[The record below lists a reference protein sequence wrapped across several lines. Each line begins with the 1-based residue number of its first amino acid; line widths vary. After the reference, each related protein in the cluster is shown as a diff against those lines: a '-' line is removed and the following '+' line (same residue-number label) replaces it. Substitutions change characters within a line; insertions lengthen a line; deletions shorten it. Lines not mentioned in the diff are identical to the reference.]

1 MHPGGEQAHG
11 AELAL
16 QSRAGRSRGG
26 CAFGGLRPQRQ
37 WAVLALSAGGLLSAE
52 RAATEDPWE

>member
-1 MHPGGEQAHG
+1 MHPDGERAHG

-16 QSRAGRSRGG
+16 QSRAGRSRGV
-26 CAFGGLRPQRQ
+26 CALGGLQPQRQ
-37 WAVLALSAGGLLSAE
+37 WAVLALLAGGWVSAE